1 MMMDFLKE
9 QGVKD
14 CLIEELE
21 YFRTYYKV
29 ESDVRQ
35 RIIRPKFLYYGREI
49 WDKAIAALLQGEN
62 LLLSG
67 AKATG
72 KNVLAE
78 NLAYAFGR
86 PSWTVSFHLNSD
98 SSTLIGSD
106 TFSDGEVK
114 FRKGS
119 VYSCAE
125 YGGFGIFDEV
135 NMAKNDALSVLYST
149 LDYRRIIDVPG
160 YDKIVLN
167 EATRFIAT
175 MNYGYAGTKELNEAL
190 VSRFMVLN
198 IPQLDKETLTQ
209 VIQLEY
215 PRIREEYLESFVS
228 LFQDLQLKSQYSEI
242 SSKPVDLRGLLASI
256 GTIRKGLD
264 VGSAFSMGIVGK
276 SFDEFEREI
285 VEDVI
290 KLRLK
295 LDAKKEDV
303 FYE

>member
-1 MMMDFLKE
+1 MIDFLRT
-9 QGVKD
+9 QGIKNS
-14 CLIEELE
+14 LIQDLE
-21 YFRTYYKV
+21 YFRKYYEV
-29 ESDVRQ
+29 EKSVEH
-35 RIIRPKFLYYGREI
+35 RIIKPRFLYYGREI
-49 WDKAIAALLQGEN
+49 WEMAIAALLQGEN

-67 AKATG
+67 GKASG

-98 SSTLIGSD
+98 SNTLIGSD
-106 TFSDGEVK
+106 TFSDGEVR

-135 NMAKNDALSVLYST
+135 NMAKNDALSVLYAT
-149 LDYRRIIDVPG
+149 LDYRRIIDVSG
-160 YDKIVLN
+160 YDRIRLHD
-167 EATRFIAT
+167 ATRFIAT

-198 IPQLDKETLTQ
+198 IPPLNSEKLSY
-209 VIQLEY
+209 IIKAEY
-215 PRIREEYLESFVS
+215 PKIREEYLDSFIG

-242 SSKPVDLRGLLASI
+242 SSKAVDLRGLLSSI
-256 GTIRKGLD
+256 GTIARGLD
-264 VGSAFSMGIVGK
+264 VRSAFSMGIVGK

-285 VEDVI
+285 IEDVV
-290 KLRLK
+290 KLRIK
-295 LDAKKEDV
+295 ADVEKKDV